1 MTKAAIFDIDNT
13 ILKSWSS
20 ERLFI
25 KSLYRKD
32 IVTTVDFLRFA
43 FTFLTKLI
51 SLDGIHIKD
60 NKAYLKGK
68 DASILE
74 SEATRCFRDE
84 IAPYISAKALK
95 EIQEKKESGYI
106 IVLLSG
112 TLDVLI
118 KQFKDYCNADV
129 AIGTNLE
136 RVDGH
141 LTGELQSTHAYGLG
155 KAKLLSDLAQKM
167 GIDLKNSYAYADH
180 FSDIKFLCMVGN
192 PVAVNAH
199 PGLRLYAR
207 IRGWPVVTF

>member
-13 ILKSWSS
+13 ILKGRSS

-43 FTFLTKLI
+43 FTFLTKLV
-51 SLDGIHIKD
+51 SLNGIHIKD

-68 DASILE
+68 DVSILE

-129 AIGTNLE
+129 AIGTNLK

-155 KAKLLSDLAQKM
+155 KAKLLGDLALKM
-167 GIDLKNSYAYADH
+167 EIDLKSSYAYADH
-180 FSDIKFLCMVGN
+180 FSDIKFLSMVGN

-199 PGLRLYAR
+199 PGLKLYAKM
-207 IRGWPVVTF
+207 RGWPVVTF

>member
-13 ILKSWSS
+13 ILKGRSS

-25 KSLYRKD
+25 KSLYRKG
-32 IVTTVDFLRFA
+32 IVTTGDFLRFA
-43 FTFLTKLI
+43 FTLLVKLI
-51 SLDGIHIKD
+51 SLDGIHIKN
-60 NKAYLKGK
+60 NKSYLKGK
-68 DASILE
+68 DINIFE

-84 IAPYISAKALK
+84 IAPYISAEALK
-95 EIQEKKESGYI
+95 EIQKKKESGYI

-118 KQFKDYCNADV
+118 EQFKEYCNADV

-136 RVDGH
+136 RVNGH

-155 KAKLLSDLAQKM
+155 KAKLLKDLATKM
-167 GIDLKNSYAYADH
+167 EIDLKSSYAYADH
-180 FSDIKFLCMVGN
+180 FSDIKFLSMVGN

-199 PGLRLYAR
+199 LGLRLYAKMK
-207 IRGWPVVTF
+207 GWPVVTF

>member
-1 MTKAAIFDIDNT
+1 MTKVAIFDIDNT
-13 ILKSWSS
+13 ILKSRSS

-32 IVTTVDFLRFA
+32 IVTTMDFLRFV

-51 SLDGIHIKD
+51 SLNGIHIKN
-60 NKAYLKGK
+60 NKSYLKGK
-68 DASILE
+68 DVKTFEL
-74 SEATRCFRDE
+74 EATRCFQDE
-84 IAPYISAKALK
+84 IVPYISAQALK

-141 LTGELQSTHAYGLG
+141 LTGELQGTHAYGPG

-167 GIDLKNSYAYADH
+167 EIDLKNSYAYADH

-207 IRGWPVVTF
+207 IKGWPVVTF

>member
-1 MTKAAIFDIDNT
+1 MTKVAIFDIDNT
-13 ILKSWSS
+13 ILKSRSS

-32 IVTTVDFLRFA
+32 IVTTMDFLRFV

-51 SLDGIHIKD
+51 CLNGIHIKN
-60 NKAYLKGK
+60 NKSYLKGK
-68 DASILE
+68 DVKTFEL
-74 SEATRCFRDE
+74 EATRCFQDE
-84 IAPYISAKALK
+84 IVPYISAQALK

-141 LTGELQSTHAYGLG
+141 LTGELQGTHAYGPG

-167 GIDLKNSYAYADH
+167 EIDLKSSYAYADH

-207 IRGWPVVTF
+207 IKGWPVVTF

>member
-1 MTKAAIFDIDNT
+1 MTKVAIFDIDNT
-13 ILKSWSS
+13 ILKSQSS

-25 KSLYRKD
+25 KALYRND
-32 IVTTVDFLRFA
+32 IVTTVDLLRFV

-51 SLDGIHIKD
+51 SLNGIHIKN
-60 NKAYLKGK
+60 NKSYLKGK
-68 DASILE
+68 DVKTFEL
-74 SEATRCFRDE
+74 EATRCFQDE
-84 IAPYISAKALK
+84 IVPYISAKALK

-112 TLDVLI
+112 TLDVLV

-141 LTGELQSTHAYGLG
+141 LTGELQGTHAYGPG
-155 KAKLLSDLAQKM
+155 KAKLLSDLAQRM
-167 GIDLKNSYAYADH
+167 EIDLKSSYAYADH

-207 IRGWPVVTF
+207 IKGWPVVTF

>member
-1 MTKAAIFDIDNT
+1 MTKVAIFDIDNT
-13 ILKSWSS
+13 ILKSRSS

-32 IVTTVDFLRFA
+32 IVTTVDFLRFV

-51 SLDGIHIKD
+51 SLNGIHIKD
-60 NKAYLKGK
+60 NKSYLKGK
-68 DASILE
+68 DVKTFEL
-74 SEATRCFRDE
+74 EATRCFQDE
-84 IAPYISAKALK
+84 IVPYISTKALK
-95 EIQEKKESGYI
+95 EIQEKKESGYT

-141 LTGELQSTHAYGLG
+141 LTGELQGTHAYGPG

-167 GIDLKNSYAYADH
+167 EIDLKNSYAYADH
-180 FSDIKFLCMVGN
+180 YSDIKFLCMVGS

-207 IRGWPVVTF
+207 IKGWPVVTF

>member
-13 ILKSWSS
+13 ILKGRSS

-43 FTFLTKLI
+43 FTSLTKLVR
-51 SLDGIHIKD
+51 LNGIHIKD
-60 NKAYLKGK
+60 NKSYLKGK
-68 DASILE
+68 DVKTFEL
-74 SEATRCFRDE
+74 EATRCFQDE
-84 IAPYISAKALK
+84 IVPYISAEALK
-95 EIQEKKESGYI
+95 EMQEKKESGYI

-118 KQFKDYCNADV
+118 ERFKDYCNADV

-141 LTGELQSTHAYGLG
+141 LTGELQGTHAYGPG

-167 GIDLKNSYAYADH
+167 EIDLKNSYAYADH

-207 IRGWPVVTF
+207 MRGWPVVTF